1 MTPYLSIYTLCTD
14 SCAIDQ
20 KKRGFTWA
28 ISQVSKYMNVIQAH
42 EKKAA
47 TTLIILNKIGLQL

>member
-1 MTPYLSIYTLCTD
+1 MTSSFSIYTLCTD
-14 SCAIDQ
+14 TCAINL
-20 KKRGFTWA
+20 KKHRHTWA
-28 ISQVSKYMNVIQAH
+28 ISQVSEYMNVIQAH